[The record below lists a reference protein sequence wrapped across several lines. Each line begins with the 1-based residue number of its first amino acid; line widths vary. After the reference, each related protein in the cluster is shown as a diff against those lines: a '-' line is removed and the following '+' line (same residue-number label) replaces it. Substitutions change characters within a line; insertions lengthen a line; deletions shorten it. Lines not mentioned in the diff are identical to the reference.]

1 VQFTKHGL
9 STSVVFGRATVFE
22 KDGAGLLVHDTETRN
37 KSTKIAYREVR
48 DLCLLCRRTGRQLVY
63 KKIDSTLRG
72 NLGAEVKA
80 VVDVFDKSSVV
91 ICSAYP
97 EYSRTVVD
105 GHLLVHGVPVDR
117 TTFANDPM
125 SPVTTSDVKALVSS
139 QTTESVGRIQLRTV
153 RKGASYVIEEIR
165 QLAEKGIRI
174 LCADAENRNDLMNIA
189 KACLETNVIPC
200 GSAGLAEEIAARL
213 PSVSS
218 KIMVLSAS
226 TNEATLNE
234 LQRTAKYPRTFLI
247 KARTAALVGRSR
259 NKEIKRIRLLAAQA
273 VLRYDVILICS
284 AFYKR
289 DFRHNLVSP
298 KLNKLGES
306 SDAIVRGLAL
316 ATGTLALSRSVTGV
330 LLTGGEMAAAFLY
343 QIQARGLRLEREI
356 LPGIS
361 QGSVISGRAAGL
373 KIVTKAGGF
382 GFRGSMRKIVNC
394 LTASV

>member
-1 VQFTKHGL
+1 M
-9 STSVVFGRATVFE
+9 
-22 KDGAGLLVHDTETRN
+22 LVHDTETRN
-37 KSTKIAYREVR
+37 KPARVAYREAR
-48 DLCLLCRRTGRQLVY
+48 SFCLLCKRTGRQLVY

-80 VVDVFDKSSVV
+80 LVDVFKKSSVV

-97 EYSRTVVD
+97 EYRRTVVD
-105 GHLLVHGVPVDR
+105 GHLLVHGIPVDR

-139 QTTESVGRIQLRTV
+139 QTTESVGGIQLATV
-153 RKGASYVIEEIR
+153 RKGAGYVTKAIR
-165 QLAEKGIRI
+165 QLNEKGIRI
-174 LCADAENRNDLMNIA
+174 ICADAQNRNDLTNIA
-189 KACLETNVIPC
+189 KACIETNVIPC

-234 LQRTAKYPRTFLI
+234 LQRTARYPRTFLI
-247 KARTAALVGRSR
+247 RARATALVGKSRSQ
-259 NKEIKRIRLLAAQA
+259 EIKRIRLLAAQA
-273 VLRYDVILICS
+273 VRSYDVILVCS

-289 DFRHNLVSP
+289 DLRRT
-298 KLNKLGES
+298 LGKS
-306 SDAIVRGLAL
+306 SDAIARGLAS
-316 ATGTLALSRSVTGV
+316 ATGTLALSGSVTGI
-330 LLTGGEMAAAFLY
+330 LLTGGEMAAAFLDR
-343 QIQARGLRLEREI
+343 IKARGLRLEREI

-361 QGSVISGRAAGL
+361 LGAVISGRAAGL

-382 GFRGSMRKIVNC
+382 GLRGSMRKIVNC
-394 LTASV
+394 LTSTG

>member
-1 VQFTKHGL
+1 
-9 STSVVFGRATVFE
+9 
-22 KDGAGLLVHDTETRN
+22 
-37 KSTKIAYREVR
+37 
-48 DLCLLCRRTGRQLVY
+48 
-63 KKIDSTLRG
+63 
-72 NLGAEVKA
+72 
-80 VVDVFDKSSVV
+80 
-91 ICSAYP
+91 
-97 EYSRTVVD
+97 
-105 GHLLVHGVPVDR
+105 
-117 TTFANDPM
+117 
-125 SPVTTSDVKALVSS
+125 
-139 QTTESVGRIQLRTV
+139 
-153 RKGASYVIEEIR
+153 
-165 QLAEKGIRI
+165 
-174 LCADAENRNDLMNIA
+174 
-189 KACLETNVIPC
+189 
-200 GSAGLAEEIAARL
+200 
-213 PSVSS
+213 
-218 KIMVLSAS
+218 
-226 TNEATLNE
+226 LNE

-284 AFYKR
+284 AFHKR